1 MPSLLPPNASK
12 LERNIESLTE
22 RLELLPPDFESIW
35 NANTCSVAMLPWL
48 AWAFSVD
55 EWDANRPEAQQRQVI
70 NDSVF
75 IHKHKGTRAAVERAL
90 SSIDLNTTIVEWF
103 EQNPP
108 SNPYTF
114 LITGFAPAT
123 ELTVNEAENI
133 YRLVNAAK
141 NLRSHYSLDIPVRV
155 DGSVFIGGVVM
166 SGQEVEIFYQGYES

>member
-35 NANTCSVAMLPWL
+35 NANTCSVALLPWL

-55 EWDANRPEAQQRQVI
+55 EWDANWPEAQQRQVI

-75 IHKHKGTRAAVERAL
+75 IHKHKGTRAALERAL
-90 SSIDLNTTIVEWF
+90 SSINLNATIVEWF

-114 LITGFAPAT
+114 LVNFGQTT
-123 ELTVNEAENI
+123 ELTANQAQNI
-133 YRLVNAAK
+133 YRIINAAK
-141 NLRSHYSLDIPVRV
+141 NLRSHYNLTIDVGV
-155 DGSVFIGGVVM
+155 YGSVFVGGVVM
-166 SGQEVEIFYQGYES
+166 SGQEVDIFYQGYQP